1 MFTQTWPQNN
11 ITTLRIK
18 SGSDIGVTILDAIKF
33 WVLSWT
39 TDIES
44 EEELDISYK
53 LLLLF
58 FECHECM
65 KHFDVTFPTDIHWVI
80 AKNIW
85 PHREKFAY
93 YQFMTWH
100 TLKTRT
106 SNSSKVEG
114 GVVKHHSAGPKPN
127 HSMEMSAESMV
138 HLSNYRIELKEQK
151 AGKDADSMPTKLT
164 PALQPLYNNV
174 SQYCADAVVQNWE
187 CRKHLT
193 VYRAAIN
200 KFYIKDK
207 MLKVKNPKPSNHKEY
222 LQFLQP
228 QFERT
233 CIVEVIIIGGKL
245 YLKCSCCEYEQCGYS
260 CDGLFAVLNDIPSHQ
275 DIAIRWHKP
284 YFVVYLTGDKELD
297 KRFDVLVESQKP
309 GPSLPCIHFRLQ
321 EGLCHWRVY
330 QQPQQRVL

>member
-1 MFTQTWPQNN
+1 
-11 ITTLRIK
+11 
-18 SGSDIGVTILDAIKF
+18 
-33 WVLSWT
+33 
-39 TDIES
+39 
-44 EEELDISYK
+44 
-53 LLLLF
+53 
-58 FECHECM
+58 
-65 KHFDVTFPTDIHWVI
+65 
-80 AKNIW
+80 
-85 PHREKFAY
+85 
-93 YQFMTWH
+93 
-100 TLKTRT
+100 
-106 SNSSKVEG
+106 
-114 GVVKHHSAGPKPN
+114 
-127 HSMEMSAESMV
+127 MEMSAESMV